1 MIKPNARAVDD
12 GGIQNENSNA
22 MTGAGFMGDFALAQ
36 SAEMSAVDVD
46 TSKPV
51 GAKEIDEAWQTLMR
65 YKEGKANLERRIID
79 SQQWYKLRQWE
90 CLRRKDKKDKNSK
103 DNQVEPVSAWLFN
116 AICNKHADA
125 MDNYP
130 RAVILPREE
139 SDQQQAKTLSSIVP
153 VVMDMCDFEQVY
165 SDVMDDKLIAGTGVY
180 GVFWDASKHN
190 GLGDI
195 DIEAIDIINLF
206 WEPGITDIQQTRN
219 LFYLSLRD
227 SDLLAEEYPQLKDH
241 LTAPVIDIGQYVYD
255 DNVDTTK
262 KSVVVDWYY
271 KKRQGGKT
279 VLHYCKFIAG
289 HNEPIFASENE
300 TEPVLD
306 EFGAVISQPMSE
318 TGWYEHGLYPFIFD
332 PLFRTK
338 GTPCGFGYV
347 DVGKNTQEYID
358 RGDKAIMQ
366 NMLFNCK
373 PRHFIRNDGSVNE
386 QEYADVTSDFVHV
399 DGALGQDSIMPV
411 NSKVL
416 SPIYVNILNN
426 KIDELKETTGN
437 RDVSTGGTTGGAT
450 AAAAIAAMQE
460 AGSKLSRDSSKA
472 AYRAYRRVVLM
483 IIELMRQFYDT
494 DRCFRILGEDGTESF
509 VHFSNA
515 GITPQAQGTMLNGVP
530 MEIGIDVGYRLP
542 LFDVNVSAEK
552 NSPYSR
558 LSQNELAMQFYTA
571 GFFNP
576 AAAESA
582 LACLTMM
589 DFDGKDSVV
598 RTIKTNAT
606 MFATMNMAIGM
617 ALELAEQQDA
627 ATGGNLVAQLAAQ
640 FGMMD
645 SSEPVP
651 ASSAVRKGTVTGGE
665 SKVTKDSRARTANA
679 AAPR

>member
-1 MIKPNARAVDD
+1 MLRPNRPVDD
-12 GGIQNENSNA
+12 GGIHNENSNA
-22 MTGAGFMGDFALAQ
+22 VNSAGPLGDSALAQ
-36 SAEMSAVDVD
+36 SAEMSAVAID

-51 GAKEIDEAWQTLMR
+51 GAKEVAEAWQTLMR
-65 YKEGKANLERRIID
+65 YKEGKANLEKRIID

-90 CLRRKDKKDKNSK
+90 CLRQSGHKSDKR

-139 SDQQQAKTLSSIVP
+139 GDKEQAKTLSSVVP
-153 VVMDMCDFEQVY
+153 VILEMCDFEQTY

-195 DIEAIDIINLF
+195 DIEPVDVINLF

-219 LFYLSLRD
+219 LFHLSLRD
-227 SDLLAEEYPQLKDH
+227 SDLLEEEYPQLAGK
-241 LTAPVIDIGQYVYD
+241 LSAPVIDIGRYVYD
-255 DNVDTTK
+255 DNVDTSK

-289 HNEPIFASENE
+289 QNEPIFATENE
-300 TEPVLD
+300 TEPEYD
-306 EFGAVISQPMSE
+306 EFGNIVAQPMSE
-318 TGWYEHGLYPFIFD
+318 TGWYDHGLYPFIFD

-460 AGSKLSRDSSKA
+460 AGSKLSRDGSKA
-472 AYRAYRRVVLM
+472 AYRAYRRMVLM
-483 IIELMRQFYDT
+483 VIELIRQFYTT
-494 DRCFRILGEDGTESF
+494 DRCFRILGEDGSEQF
-509 VHFSNA
+509 VHYSNA
-515 GITPQAQGTMLNGVP
+515 GISMQPQGEMFDGVP

-542 LFDVNVSAEK
+542 LFDVSVSAEK
-552 NSPYSR
+552 SSPYSR
-558 LSQNELAMQFYTA
+558 LSQNEMALQFYSA
-571 GFFNP
+571 GFFAPEN
-576 AAAESA
+576 AENA
-582 LACLTMM
+582 LACLQMM

-598 RTIKTNAT
+598 RTIKSNST

-617 ALELAEQQDA
+617 ALELAQQVDA
-627 ATGGNLVAQLAAQ
+627 VNGSNLADSLAVQFGLADSPSAPRQSTGGK
-640 FGMMD
+640 
-645 SSEPVP
+645 P
-651 ASSAVRKGTVTGGE
+651 AKITTE
-665 SKVTKDSRARTANA
+665 SKVTQDARARTANA
-679 AAPR
+679 ATPR